1 MKETAKP
8 LTLAENPF
16 GKIKGHT
23 KIILTSVKD
32 GSQKIIEHDNVFQSG
47 VLAKFMKSFGAFNAS
62 PYGNSTFRSQPIWRN
77 LCGGIFCFK
86 DLIDTTNGEVEFM
99 PAGNEMVANGAYGVT
114 NSGTPVELGTYNSL
128 ESVTDGNASV
138 TFVYDWGTSQGN
150 GTINSVCLTSEIG
163 GYIGYGNASGGKA
176 SAKSLDT
183 NQAGNTFDGII
194 YKNAKW
200 NISMDISNET
210 ITVTKIPLAITQAGI
225 LDGVAKNPET
235 YSYAGYDVSGTGS
248 WYNETY
254 SCRYIGNGNVAIL
267 RWGMNT
273 GFHSGETYNFLI
285 FNLDSH
291 TFTQGKAI
299 NNTGVTMLLGGARC
313 YVSADEDYVY
323 FGKDSGETIRIG
335 TPLYVFNHSTG
346 ALEDTLLSD
355 VSRVFTYDESYANG
369 KLCDGFM
376 RLKDYIYDK
385 VSGEIRIANLSSTN
399 GLLEYN
405 DYLGAMHNF
414 YDGNICKNPLFLA
427 TINNLAE
434 PVVKDNTQTMK
445 IMYTLT
451 EV

>member
-1 MKETAKP
+1 MKEKIKP
-8 LTLAENPF
+8 LVLAENHF

-62 PYGNSTFRSQPIWRN
+62 PYGDSTFRSQPIWRN

-86 DLIDTTNGEVEFM
+86 DLIDTSNGEVEYM

-163 GYIGYGNASGGKA
+163 GYIGYGNASGERIESGRDFFA
-176 SAKSLDT
+176 NQTSQSA
-183 NQAGNTFDGII
+183 DGVI
-194 YKNAKW
+194 YKNMRWQFSVDADNKVL
-200 NISMDISNET
+200 
-210 ITVTKIPLAITQAGI
+210 TVTKTPIAVTQAGI
-225 LDGVAKNPET
+225 LDGVAKNAETYTFTENYTVTTSYAPNVTRAKHLGGAEVLIYLDRNSYFPEIYGGT
-235 YSYAGYDVSGTGS
+235 WYGIIWNMDTHAFRQATVVNDTGYGLALRTAIANGNTIIFRQTYSTAGGRSYSYAFDLTSGTMIA
-248 WYNETY
+248 ETEDISRDETSY
-254 SCRYIGNGNVAIL
+254 SLVQQA
-267 RWGMNT
+267 
-273 GFHSGETYNFLI
+273 GFITEDLVVVDHWLWDMDAET
-285 FNLDSH
+285 
-291 TFTQGKAI
+291 QKPI
-299 NNTGVTMLLGGARC
+299 NNICNAYREWDLNDFYGGVLKYGGM
-313 YVSADEDYVY
+313 Y
-323 FGKDSGETIRIG
+323 
-335 TPLYVFNHSTG
+335 
-346 ALEDTLLSD
+346 
-355 VSRVFTYDESYANG
+355 
-369 KLCDGFM
+369 
-376 RLKDYIYDK
+376 
-385 VSGEIRIANLSSTN
+385 
-399 GLLEYN
+399 
-405 DYLGAMHNF
+405 
-414 YDGNICKNPLFLA
+414 KNPLFLA